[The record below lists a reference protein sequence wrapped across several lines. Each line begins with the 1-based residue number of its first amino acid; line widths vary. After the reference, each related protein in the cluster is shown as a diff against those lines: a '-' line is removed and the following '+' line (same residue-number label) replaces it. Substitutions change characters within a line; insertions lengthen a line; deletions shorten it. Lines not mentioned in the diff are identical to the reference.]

1 MACAKQEVP
10 HSSLTTPCR
19 CQPPYL
25 LQSQTLDL
33 QLTAFNI
40 SPRWTVAYIWGL
52 NFAHRCLCLGTL
64 AYICR
69 CQLYLL
75 QSQTRDYCIQYFTT
89 VYLGTVA
96 YVWVLLLI
104 FGYCCLY
111 LDSVAYIWALL
122 LMFGYCCIYLGTAAY
137 NWALNWIY
145 LQVPALSPTEP
156 NTRLMATLH
165 QILHHSILHL
175 HSLQGTSL
183 KSNV

>member
-1 MACAKQEVP
+1 MFGHSCIYLQVP
-10 HSSLTTPCR
+10 ALSPAEANTRLLHSIFHHSE
-19 CQPPYL
+19 L
-25 LQSQTLDL
+25 LHVFGAQILG
-33 QLTAFNI
+33 
-40 SPRWTVAYIWGL
+40 TVAYI
-52 NFAHRCLCLGTL
+52 
-64 AYICR
+64 CR
-69 CQLYLL
+69 YQLYLL

-111 LDSVAYIWALL
+111 LGSVAYIWALL

-145 LQVPALSPTEP
+145 LQVPALSPAEP